1 MSKLCENEEK
11 SGPMGYLGLRHN
23 PFPVAPDDAN
33 FYLSATIEEIVAE
46 IVHGICARK
55 GFVMLTGDVGLGK
68 TTISRRVIS
77 MLGAKGVTTSLVLHT
92 SLQEVELLRAIN
104 HDFGFL
110 TADSG
115 KDMGVQV
122 KRLNDFLMSQY
133 AQGKNCAIII
143 DDAQNLNRASL
154 ELIRMISNLEV
165 DQQKLVQVLLVGQTE
180 LAAMLNCPDLRQL
193 SSRVVI
199 RKTVRGLTRE
209 ELRNYIAFKL
219 SAAGDQGRIGLTQ
232 SALNRLHRL
241 TRGNFRQVN
250 LIMDRCLYA
259 CCLNGQDRR
268 IRRKTLD
275 VAAKDLHPGGR
286 NLKKGMLA
294 LAASVLL
301 PLMLSLGSW
310 TAPDDTHHVLAVD
323 ASIPASAFTAVRGGA
338 TGAVGR
344 HRSDNVSTDKE
355 GVGGAPASA
364 IVDPAVTAFLGIHQL
379 SAYTARFQRALKEG
393 TLDHLAR
400 CIYTE
405 KGYQL
410 VQLPT
415 ITDAIRRR
423 YGALAFTLTPGQPP
437 VWLLFWRPTLALK
450 RFYYQYQ
457 GEEIHELQKLFF
469 KANFYQDHLDGIVGP
484 HLMRAVIDFQR
495 GSGLPVTG
503 FPDAA
508 TLFKLC
514 HQQETDADV

>member
-1 MSKLCENEEK
+1 MA
-11 SGPMGYLGLRHN
+11 YLGLRHN

-33 FYLSATIEEIVAE
+33 FYLSATIEEVVAE
-46 IVHGICARK
+46 MVHGICARK
-55 GFVMLTGDVGLGK
+55 GFIILTGDVGLGK

-77 MLGAKGVTTSLVLHT
+77 ILGAKDVTTSLVLHT

-104 HDFGFL
+104 HDFGL
-110 TADSG
+110 STTGADQN
-115 KDMGVQV
+115 MGSQM
-122 KRLNDFLMSQY
+122 KRLNDFLLSQY

-180 LAAMLNCPDLRQL
+180 LAATLHCPDLRQL
-193 SSRVVI
+193 SSRIVI

-219 SAAGDQGRIGLTQ
+219 SAAGDQGRISLTRP
-232 SALNRLHRL
+232 ALNRLHRL

-268 IRRKTLD
+268 IRRNTLD
-275 VAAKDLHPGGR
+275 IAVKDLNPGNR
-286 NLKKGMLA
+286 RINKRMLA

-301 PLMLSLGSW
+301 PVVLTLGSW
-310 TAPDDTHHVLAVD
+310 TAPVDNQRRPPVGSGARVAVLKV
-323 ASIPASAFTAVRGGA
+323 PRTR
-338 TGAVGR
+338 AVGDIQR
-344 HRSDNVSTDKE
+344 HQPDKPLA
-355 GVGGAPASA
+355 GGEVHGSEPAPTS
-364 IVDPAVTAFLGIHQL
+364 VDPAVSAFLDIFQL
-379 SAYTARFQRALKEG
+379 DAYAAAFQRALKEG
-393 TLDHLAR
+393 TLANLAR
-400 CIYTE
+400 RIYTE
-405 KGYQL
+405 KGFQL

-415 ITDAIRRR
+415 ITDTIRRR

-437 VWLLFWRPTLALK
+437 VWLLFWRPSLALK

-457 GEEIHELQKLFF
+457 GEEIYELQKLFSR
-469 KANFYQDHLDGIVGP
+469 ANFYQDHLDGIVGP
-484 HLMRAVIDFQR
+484 HLMRAVIDFQKKA
-495 GSGLPVTG
+495 GLPVTG
-503 FPDAA
+503 FPDA
-508 TLFKLC
+508 TTIFKLC

>member
-1 MSKLCENEEK
+1 MSKEHENGEE
-11 SGPMGYLGLRHN
+11 SGRMGYLGLHHN

-33 FYLSATIEEIVAE
+33 FYLSASIEEVVAE
-46 IVHGICARK
+46 IVHGVWARK
-55 GFVMLTGDVGLGK
+55 GFILLTGDVGLGK

-77 MLGAKGVTTSLVLHT
+77 ILGAKGVTTSLVLHT
-92 SLQEVELLRAIN
+92 SLQEVELLRSIN
-104 HDFGFL
+104 HDFGL
-110 TADSG
+110 STAAADQN
-115 KDMGVQV
+115 MGAQM
-122 KRLNDFLMSQY
+122 KRLNDFLLSQY

-180 LAAMLNCPDLRQL
+180 LAATLDFPDLRQL
-193 SSRVVI
+193 SSRIVI

-219 SAAGDQGRIGLTQ
+219 SAAGDHGQISLTQ
-232 SALNRLHRL
+232 PALNQLHRL

-259 CCLNGQDRR
+259 CCLSGQERR
-268 IRRKTLD
+268 ISRKTLG
-275 VAAKDLHPGGR
+275 AAVKDLHPGGR
-286 NLKKGMLA
+286 RVKKGMLA
-294 LAASVLL
+294 LAAAVMLPIVLT
-301 PLMLSLGSW
+301 LGSW
-310 TAPDDTHHVLAVD
+310 TAPVDTPRESLAGPSLREV
-323 ASIPASAFTAVRGGA
+323 AFRAPPEA
-338 TGAVGR
+338 TGTDSR
-344 HRSDNVSTDKE
+344 RDMPNRVSAN
-355 GVGGAPASA
+355 GVSA
-364 IVDPAVTAFLGIHQL
+364 GIDPAVTAFLDIFQL
-379 SAYTARFQRALKEG
+379 GAYATAFQCALKEG

-400 CIYTE
+400 RIYTE

-410 VQLPT
+410 IQLPT
-415 ITDAIRRR
+415 ITDAVRKR
-423 YGALAFTLTPGQPP
+423 YGALAFSLTPGQQP
-437 VWLLFWRPTLALK
+437 VWLLFWRPTLTLK

-457 GEEIHELQKLFF
+457 GREIYELQKLFA

-484 HLMRAVIDFQR
+484 HLMRAVIDFQQ

-508 TLFKLC
+508 TIFKLC

>member
-1 MSKLCENEEK
+1 MSKLHENEET
-11 SGPMGYLGLRHN
+11 SGRIGYLGLHHN

-46 IVHGICARK
+46 IVHGVCARK
-55 GFVMLTGDVGLGK
+55 GFILLTGDVGLGK

-77 MLGAKGVTTSLVLHT
+77 ILGTKGVTTSLVLHT

-104 HDFGFL
+104 HDFGIS
-110 TADSG
+110 TADT
-115 KDMGVQV
+115 DQNMGAQM
-122 KRLNDFLMSQY
+122 KRLNDFLMSRY

-143 DDAQNLNRASL
+143 DDAQNLNRDSL

-180 LAAMLNCPDLRQL
+180 LAATLNCPDLRQL
-193 SSRVVI
+193 SSRIVI

-286 NLKKGMLA
+286 RLNKGMLA
-294 LAASVLL
+294 LAASVFL
-301 PLMLSLGSW
+301 PIMLTLGSW
-310 TAPDDTHHVLAVD
+310 RAPVDTHHAFPSD
-323 ASIPASAFTAVRGGA
+323 PSASSAALKPVPSGA
-338 TGAVGR
+338 TGTVGR
-344 HRSDNVSTDKE
+344 HRSDKAAANKE
-355 GVGGAPASA
+355 SVRGEPASPN
-364 IVDPAVTAFLGIHQL
+364 VDPAVTAFLGIHQL
-379 SAYTARFQRALKEG
+379 SAYAAPFQRALKEG

-400 CIYTE
+400 RIYTE

-423 YGALAFTLTPGQPP
+423 HGALAFTLTPGQPP

-514 HQQETDADV
+514 HQQETDVDV